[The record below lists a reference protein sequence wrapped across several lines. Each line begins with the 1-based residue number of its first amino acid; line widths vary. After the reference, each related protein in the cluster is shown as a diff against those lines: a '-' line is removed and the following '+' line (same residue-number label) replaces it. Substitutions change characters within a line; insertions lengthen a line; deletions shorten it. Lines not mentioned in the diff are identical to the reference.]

1 MGALFLASVR
11 FRQNSWLTGQTLP
24 IIPVMPIVA
33 IAPLGSR
40 FGLIPLNRV
49 QLIRNMRSNHSK
61 IHREMSLRPIVGRMT
76 ALALVLSLCPGA
88 MGQFAP
94 QSSSTNQTSSP
105 ATAAEPKVEAYP
117 LTAANR
123 EILTA
128 WQQRAAGRTDMR
140 VAIDDR
146 TSQALVF
153 APPSV
158 QAQIQQELA
167 AKNAVAAT
175 PVATSVATPNIGL
188 PGTNGAALF
197 QLKQLPAG
205 EVHQRL
211 EGLLSHQ
218 LPATVDASGEWQ
230 SFRVETSP
238 GVGVAMSVNTRSSQV
253 RIDGPPAQ
261 VAAWRSVVDALDSPP
276 AGDKVTKIVNTQ
288 SANHDRVRKALEV
301 LKSDGGVRSPDN
313 TSLVATIFEPHA
325 STVAQAAPVAG
336 APGQPAA
343 PTANPQQPAT
353 QIAPSAQS
361 TIDAAK
367 LAEASGLLG
376 PVQVEFVEGL
386 DVIVLRG
393 SERDVQRVME
403 IIKQIEE
410 LSAVTV
416 PTIQIY
422 QMKNVDSIRMGA
434 LLQQLYAQVL
444 GPRIGTVSITPLGTP
459 NALLLIGRA
468 ENVKMALEL
477 IERLDQP
484 IVPTA
489 RFEVFPLKHA
499 NAAEAK
505 TLIDGFLG
513 QASGTPQGQSQTQVS
528 TSPGGTTNV
537 STSNT
542 VGSGANIPS
551 LEPRALIVA
560 DPRTNSLI
568 VSAGPRDVAEV
579 AALIARIDTPGAA
592 AELKVFTVANGDAT
606 ALRDMLAA
614 LFSVPTQSG
623 NAGGGGGGGN
633 ANEGGGGL
641 GQGGPVRMQFSV
653 DQRTNSIIAVGS
665 REDLVVVESIL
676 LRLDQGDLRERKTT
690 VYRLNNAQAQAVAVA
705 LNEWLQTQKQAESQP
720 DLALSPFEQ
729 IEREVIIVPE
739 GATNSLI
746 ISATPRFFEE
756 VVRVVKE
763 LDERPPMV
771 LIQVLIAQ
779 VQLNDTDQF
788 GVELGLQDSVL
799 FDRSLLTDITP
810 LTQTTQNTSAGGAVA
825 TTTNQNIVTATGAP
839 GFNFNSGQPIG
850 NNVATTLN
858 QSTLSTA
865 GQVGTQALTN
875 FAVNRADPTL
885 GFGGFVFSASSDA
898 VSVLLRALQE
908 KRRVEVLSRPQLMAL
923 DGQVGYVQVGQD
935 VPTVQG
941 VNQTAFGQTNT
952 ITYRQVGLILQVLPR
967 ISPDGLIVMQ
977 INANKSQVSNDS
989 GIPIS
994 VSTGGQVVTAP
1005 RIDVSQAITTISALS
1020 GQTVILGG
1028 LLETSKN
1035 DIHRRVPIIADIPLI
1050 GDLFRYDSVSE
1061 ERRELLIILTPQII
1075 YTKTDSDLVK
1085 QIESSRM
1092 SWILSDVINL
1102 HGEAGLRSRCDEWY
1116 DGEMESVYPNF
1127 VPQEGFLPLSK
1138 GQLSPTCAPGQNSP
1152 SCAPGSAPASP
1163 EMVPAN
1169 GSEPIPT
1176 PRQSPAASRPANSN
1190 LGASASTESVQ
1201 PARYLAPP
1209 LELPSAGSSVVTAGA
1224 NDAASVRPAYKQ

>member
-1 MGALFLASVR
+1 
-11 FRQNSWLTGQTLP
+11 
-24 IIPVMPIVA
+24 
-33 IAPLGSR
+33 
-40 FGLIPLNRV
+40 
-49 QLIRNMRSNHSK
+49 
-61 IHREMSLRPIVGRMT
+61 MT
-76 ALALVLSLCPGA
+76 ALVLLLSLCHEA
-88 MGQFAP
+88 SGQTAP
-94 QSSSTNQTSSP
+94 QFPMVNQPGSP
-105 ATAAEPKVEAYP
+105 AGTAESKVEAYP
-117 LTAANR
+117 LTAATR
-123 EILTA
+123 EVLTA
-128 WQQRAAGRTDMR
+128 WQKLAAGRTDMR
-140 VAIDDR
+140 VAIDER

-167 AKNAVAAT
+167 AKSGAVT
-175 PVATSVATPNIGL
+175 ATPNVGL
-188 PGTNGAALF
+188 PGQNGAALI
-197 QLKQLPAG
+197 QLRQLPAG

-230 SFRVETSP
+230 SFQVETSP
-238 GVGVAMSVNTRSSQV
+238 GIGVAMSVNTRSSQV

-276 AGDKVTKIVNTQ
+276 NGDKVTKILNTK
-288 SANHDRVRKALEV
+288 SASHERVRKALDV
-301 LKSDGGVRSPDN
+301 LKADGGTRGAGN
-313 TSLVATIFEPHA
+313 ASLL
-325 STVAQAAPVAG
+325 STVFQQNATTVAG
-336 APGQPAA
+336 APPTATPGQTAA
-343 PTANPQQPAT
+343 PAPTPPQAAT

-361 TIDAAK
+361 TVDAAK

-416 PTIQIY
+416 PAIEIY
-422 QMKNVDSIRMGA
+422 PLKNVDSTRIGA
-434 LLQQLYAQVL
+434 LLQQLYDPRGVL
-444 GPRIGTVSITPLGTP
+444 GSRIGTVNIIPLGTP
-459 NALLLIGRA
+459 NALMLVGRA
-468 ENVKMALEL
+468 ENVKMAIEL
-477 IERLDQP
+477 IGRLDQP

-499 NAAEAK
+499 SAAEAK

-513 QASGTPQGQSQTQVS
+513 QATAAPTGPTPPTTQGGTGGGAAAPAQGQMPT
-528 TSPGGTTNV
+528 
-537 STSNT
+537 
-542 VGSGANIPS
+542 
-551 LEPRALIVA
+551 LEPRALVVA

-568 VSAGPRDVAEV
+568 VSASPRDISEV
-579 AALIARIDTPGAA
+579 AALIARIDAPGAA
-592 AELKVFTVANGDAT
+592 AELKVFTIANGDAE
-606 ALRDMLAA
+606 ALATTLRS
-614 LFSVPTQSG
+614 LFSVPAP
-623 NAGGGGGGGN
+623 AGGGGGGGAGGGN
-633 ANEGGGGL
+633 PNEGSGI

-653 DQRTNSIIAVGS
+653 DPRTNSIIAVGS
-665 REDLVVVESIL
+665 REDLIVVESIL

-690 VYRLNNAQAQAVAVA
+690 VYRLNNAQAQAVAFA
-705 LNEWLQTQKQAESQP
+705 LNEWLQTQKQAETQP

-746 ISATPRFFEE
+746 ISATPRFFNE
-756 VVRVVKE
+756 VIRVVKE

-771 LIQVLIAQ
+771 LIQVMIAQ

-810 LTQTTQNTSAGGAVA
+810 LTQTVNNTSPGGAVVS
-825 TTTNQNIVTATGAP
+825 TTSQTIVTATGAP

-858 QSTLSTA
+858 QGSLSTA
-865 GQVGTQALTN
+865 GRVGAQALSN
-875 FAVNRADPTL
+875 FAVNRADPSL

-908 KRRVEVLSRPQLMAL
+908 KRRLEVLSRPQLMAL

-935 VPTVQG
+935 VPTVAN
-941 VNQTAFGQTNT
+941 VSQTAFGQVNT
-952 ITYRQVGLILQVLPR
+952 INYRQVGLILQVQPR

-977 INANKSQVSNDS
+977 INANKSQVSNDA

-994 VSTGGQVVTAP
+994 ISPGGQVVSAP
-1005 RIDVSQAITTISALS
+1005 RIDVAQAITTISALS

-1028 LLETSKN
+1028 LLETTKS
-1035 DIHRRVPIIADIPLI
+1035 DVHRRVPIVADIPLI
-1050 GDLFRYDSVSE
+1050 GDLFRYDSVAE

-1075 YTKTDSDLVK
+1075 YTKNDSDLVK

-1116 DGEMESVYPNF
+1116 DGEMESIYPNF
-1127 VPQEGFLPLSK
+1127 VPEEGFLRLSK
-1138 GQLSPTCAPGQNSP
+1138 GGSSTGCEPALNSP
-1152 SCAPGSAPASP
+1152 SCPPIPGSGSP
-1163 EMVPAN
+1163 EMPPAK
-1169 GSEPIPT
+1169 GSEPVP
-1176 PRQSPAASRPANSN
+1176 ASRMSPEAGRPVDNRY
-1190 LGASASTESVQ
+1190 GAIESAQGVKQ
-1201 PARYLAPP
+1201 VRYLAPP
-1209 LELPSAGSSVVTAGA
+1209 LEIPSASG
-1224 NDAASVRPAYKQ
+1224 K

>member
-1 MGALFLASVR
+1 
-11 FRQNSWLTGQTLP
+11 
-24 IIPVMPIVA
+24 
-33 IAPLGSR
+33 
-40 FGLIPLNRV
+40 
-49 QLIRNMRSNHSK
+49 
-61 IHREMSLRPIVGRMT
+61 MT
-76 ALALVLSLCPGA
+76 ALALVLSLCPTA

-94 QSSSTNQTSSP
+94 QSPSTNQTGAP

-123 EILTA
+123 EVLTA

-153 APPSV
+153 APPSI

-175 PVATSVATPNIGL
+175 PVATPVATPNIGL

-197 QLKQLPAG
+197 QLKQLPAR

-211 EGLLSHQ
+211 EGLLSRQ

-238 GVGVAMSVNTRSSQV
+238 GIGVAMSVNTRSSQV

-261 VAAWRSVVDALDSPP
+261 VAAWRSVIDALDSPP

-288 SANHDRVRKALEV
+288 AANHERVRKALEV
-301 LKSDGGVRSPDN
+301 LKSDGGARSADN
-313 TSLVATIFEPHA
+313 TSLVGTIFQPHA
-325 STVAQAAPVAG
+325 TTVADTVPAAG
-336 APGQPAA
+336 AAGQPAA
-343 PTANPQQPAT
+343 ASAAPQQPTT

-416 PTIQIY
+416 PMIQIY

-444 GPRIGTVSITPLGTP
+444 GPRIGSVSITPLGTP

-468 ENVKMALEL
+468 ENVKMAVEL

-513 QASGTPQGQSQTQVS
+513 QASGTSQGQSQTQVS
-528 TSPGGTTNV
+528 TGPGGTNV
-537 STSNT
+537 STST
-542 VGSGANIPS
+542 STLGTGANIPS

-614 LFSVPTQSG
+614 LFSVPAQSG
-623 NAGGGGGGGN
+623 NGGGN
-633 ANEGGGGL
+633 ANNASEGGGGL

-653 DQRTNSIIAVGS
+653 DARTNSIIAVGS

-690 VYRLNNAQAQAVAVA
+690 VYRLNNAQASAVAAA

-739 GATNSLI
+739 AATNSLI
-746 ISATPRFFEE
+746 ISATPRFFDE

-779 VQLNDTDQF
+779 VLLNDTDQF

-810 LTQTTQNTSAGGAVA
+810 GPANSTQNTSSGGAVS
-825 TTTNQNIVTATGAP
+825 TTTNSAIVTATGAP
-839 GFNFNSGQPIG
+839 GFNFNNGIPLG

-923 DGQVGYVQVGQD
+923 DGQTGYVQVGQD
-935 VPTVQG
+935 VPTVTG
-941 VNQTAFGQTNT
+941 VNQTTFGQTNT
-952 ITYRQVGLILQVLPR
+952 IAYRQVGLILQVLPR

-977 INANKSQVSNDS
+977 INANKSQVSNDA

-994 VSTGGQVVTAP
+994 VSTGGTVVTAP

-1028 LLETSKN
+1028 LLETTKN
-1035 DIHRRVPIIADIPLI
+1035 ELHRRVPIIADIPLL
-1050 GDLFRYDSVSE
+1050 GDLFRYDSVAE

-1116 DGEMESVYPNF
+1116 DGEMESIYPNF
-1127 VPQEGFLPLSK
+1127 VPEEGFLPLSK
-1138 GQLSPTCAPGQNSP
+1138 GKLSPSCGPGQNS
-1152 SCAPGSAPASP
+1152 SACAPGTVPASP
-1163 EMVPAN
+1163 ELTPAN

-1176 PRQSPAASRPANSN
+1176 PRQSPAAGRPANNSV
-1190 LGASASTESVQ
+1190 GASQPTDSVQ
-1201 PARYLAPP
+1201 PARYLAPT
-1209 LELPSAGSSVVTAGA
+1209 LELPSAGSNIVTAGA
-1224 NDAASVRPAYKQ
+1224 SDAATVRPAYKQ

>member
-1 MGALFLASVR
+1 MPF
-11 FRQNSWLTGQTLP
+11 LP
-24 IIPVMPIVA
+24 ILV
-33 IAPLGSR
+33 
-40 FGLIPLNRV
+40 
-49 QLIRNMRSNHSK
+49 
-61 IHREMSLRPIVGRMT
+61 RMT
-76 ALALVLSLCPGA
+76 ALTLVLSFCPVATG
-88 MGQFAP
+88 
-94 QSSSTNQTSSP
+94 QTSPQFPTINQPGGP
-105 ATAAEPKVEAYP
+105 ASGTESKVEAYP

-123 EILTA
+123 DVLTA
-128 WQQRAAGRTDMR
+128 WQQRAAGRADMR
-140 VAIDDR
+140 IAIDER

-167 AKNAVAAT
+167 ARNMVVAT
-175 PVATSVATPNIGL
+175 PVATPNVGL

-197 QLKQLPAG
+197 QLRQLPAG

-211 EGLLSHQ
+211 EGLLSRQ

-230 SFRVETSP
+230 SFQVETSP
-238 GVGVAMSVNTRSSQV
+238 GVGVAMSVNMRSRQV

-261 VAAWRSVVDALDSPP
+261 VAAWRTVVDALDSPP
-276 AGDKVTKIVNTQ
+276 AADKVTKIVNTK
-288 SANHDRVRKALEV
+288 SASHDRVRQALEV
-301 LKSDGGVRSPDN
+301 LKTDGGARSPDN
-313 TSLVATIFEPHA
+313 TSLISTIFQPQA
-325 STVAQAAPVAG
+325 TTVAQAAP
-336 APGQPAA
+336 APGAAGQTAA
-343 PTANPQQPAT
+343 PAANPQQPTT

-393 SERDVQRVME
+393 SERDVQRVLE

-416 PTIQIY
+416 PTIQVY
-422 QMKNVDSIRMGA
+422 PLKYVDSLRMGS
-434 LLQQLYAQVL
+434 LLQQLYDPRGIL
-444 GPRIGTVSITPLGTP
+444 GSRIGTVNIVPLGTP
-459 NALLLIGRA
+459 NALLMIGRA
-468 ENVKMALEL
+468 ENVKMAIEL
-477 IERLDQP
+477 IQRLDQP
-484 IVPTA
+484 IIPTA

-513 QASGTPQGQSQTQVS
+513 QASGTPAAGPAAPTGPPG
-528 TSPGGTTNV
+528 TSAGPGTA
-537 STSNT
+537 
-542 VGSGANIPS
+542 SGAQMPT
-551 LEPRALIVA
+551 LEPRALIVS

-568 VSAGPRDVAEV
+568 VSASPRDIAEV

-592 AELKVFTVANGDAT
+592 AELKVFTIANGDAT
-606 ALRDMLAA
+606 ALRDTLAA
-614 LFSVPTQSG
+614 LFSVPAPS
-623 NAGGGGGGGN
+623 GGGGGGDGN
-633 ANEGGGGL
+633 APEGGGGL
-641 GQGGPVRMQFSV
+641 GQSGPVRMQFSV

-665 REDLVVVESIL
+665 REDLVVVEAIL

-690 VYRLNNAQAQAVAVA
+690 VYRLNNAAAQLVAVA
-705 LNEWLQTQKQAESQP
+705 LNQWLQTERQAEAQP
-720 DLALSPFEQ
+720 ELALSPFEQ

-771 LIQVLIAQ
+771 LVQVLIAQ

-799 FDRSLLTDITP
+799 FDRSLLTEITP
-810 LTQTTQNTSAGGAVA
+810 LTQTVNNTSPGGAVVS
-825 TTTNQNIVTATGAP
+825 TTNQNIVTATGAP
-839 GFNFNSGQPIG
+839 GFNFNSGQPLG

-858 QSTLSTA
+858 PTALSTA
-865 GQVGTQALTN
+865 GRVGAQALSN
-875 FAVNRADPTL
+875 FAVNRADPSL

-908 KRRVEVLSRPQLMAL
+908 KRRLEVLSRPQLMAL
-923 DGQVGYVQVGQD
+923 DGQPGYVQVGQD
-935 VPTVQG
+935 VPTVTG
-941 VNQTAFGQTNT
+941 VNQNTFGQTNT
-952 ITYRQVGLILQVLPR
+952 INYRQVGLILQVIPR

-977 INANKSQVSNDS
+977 INANKSQVSSDP

-994 VSTGGQVVTAP
+994 ISTGGQVVTAP
-1005 RIDVSQAITTISALS
+1005 RIDVSQAITTVSALS

-1028 LLETSKN
+1028 LLETTKA
-1035 DIHRRVPIIADIPLI
+1035 DVHRRVPIIADIPLI
-1050 GDLFRYDSVSE
+1050 GDLFRYDSVAE

-1075 YTKTDSDLVK
+1075 YTKMDSDLVK

-1116 DGEMESVYPNF
+1116 DGEMESIYPNF
-1127 VPQEGFLPLSK
+1127 VPEEGFLPLSK
-1138 GQLSPTCAPGQNSP
+1138 GQLSPTGEPMLNSP
-1152 SCAPGSAPASP
+1152 SCPPGSESAPSELP
-1163 EMVPAN
+1163 PAY
-1169 GSEPIPT
+1169 GSEPVPT
-1176 PRQSPAASRPANSN
+1176 PRQSPAASRPANGNYDADKS
-1190 LGASASTESVQ
+1190 GDGVK
-1201 PARYLAPP
+1201 PVRYLAPP
-1209 LELPSAGSSVVTAGA
+1209 LEIPSASG
-1224 NDAASVRPAYKQ
+1224 K

>member
-1 MGALFLASVR
+1 
-11 FRQNSWLTGQTLP
+11 
-24 IIPVMPIVA
+24 
-33 IAPLGSR
+33 
-40 FGLIPLNRV
+40 
-49 QLIRNMRSNHSK
+49 
-61 IHREMSLRPIVGRMT
+61 MSLRPIFGRMT
-76 ALALVLSLCPGA
+76 ALALVL
-88 MGQFAP
+88 AP
-94 QSSSTNQTSSP
+94 QSPSTNQTSSP

-123 EILTA
+123 EVLTA
-128 WQQRAAGRTDMR
+128 WQQQAAGRTDMR

-153 APPSV
+153 APPSI

-167 AKNAVAAT
+167 AKNTVATT
-175 PVATSVATPNIGL
+175 PVATPAVAPGIGL

-211 EGLLSHQ
+211 EGLLSRQ

-276 AGDKVTKIVNTQ
+276 AGDRVTKIVNTQ
-288 SANHDRVRKALEV
+288 SANHERVRKALEV
-301 LKSDGGVRSPDN
+301 LKSDGGVRSADN
-313 TSLVATIFEPHA
+313 TSLVGTIFQPHA
-325 STVAQAAPVAG
+325 TTVAQATPAAG
-336 APGQPAA
+336 AAGQPAA
-343 PTANPQQPAT
+343 PTATPQQPAT

-393 SERDVQRVME
+393 SERDVARVME

-422 QMKNVDSIRMGA
+422 PLKNVDSVRIGA
-434 LLQQLYAQVL
+434 LLQRLYDQLLTARL
-444 GPRIGTVSITPLGTP
+444 GSVSITPLGTP

-468 ENVKMALEL
+468 ENVKMAVEL

-484 IVPTA
+484 IIPTA

-513 QASGTPQGQSQTQVS
+513 QSSGTA
-528 TSPGGTTNV
+528 SPAPVAPTGSSAG
-537 STSNT
+537 SNASSSAQMPT
-542 VGSGANIPS
+542 
-551 LEPRALIVA
+551 LEPRALVVS

-568 VSAGPRDVAEV
+568 VSAGPRDVAEI

-614 LFSVPTQSG
+614 LFSVPAQSG
-623 NAGGGGGGGN
+623 NSGGGGGGGGGN
-633 ANEGGGGL
+633 SNEGGGGL

-690 VYRLNNAQAQAVAVA
+690 VYRLNNAQASAVAAA

-739 GATNSLI
+739 AATNSLI
-746 ISATPRFFEE
+746 ISATPRFFDE

-810 LTQTTQNTSAGGAVA
+810 LTQTNQNTSAGGAVS

-1127 VPQEGFLPLSK
+1127 VPEEGFLPLSK
-1138 GQLSPTCAPGQNSP
+1138 GQLSPSCTPGQSSP
-1152 SCAPGSAPASP
+1152 TCAPGSAPASP
-1163 EMVPAN
+1163 EMAPAN
-1169 GSEPIPT
+1169 GSELIPT

-1190 LGASASTESVQ
+1190 LGASASTDSVQ
-1201 PARYLAPP
+1201 SARYLAPP

-1224 NDAASVRPAYKQ
+1224 NDATSGRPAYKQ